1 MKNGA
6 TSLTPCRVATNLGF
20 VKKKKKKENEK
31 KKKSASRKYNKAK
44 CYKMTYACTMEYYS
58 ALKVKDIHAM

>member
-1 MKNGA
+1 MVPLVLLHAGLPQ
-6 TSLTPCRVATNLGF
+6 TLDLL
-20 VKKKKKKENEK
+20 KKKKRKRK